1 MRVAYAT
8 LIALCLTS
16 APVPSRAQSASI
28 TDPGPIGPF
37 VVDVQGSFGRFGSD
51 PQLAASRNVPPE
63 QLPSAGPGLH
73 VGAHWYPLRLK
84 RVTFGL
90 GASLVSARATSNPDL
105 EETPTAVPMVTRFTA
120 LNPQL
125 SFNFGHKRG
134 FSYISGGIFTSTL
147 SVDRQSATRQPSPGL
162 KTINYG
168 GGARWFAK
176 PRVAFS
182 FDLRFYAVNPAP
194 ATAEYLG
201 NPRHTFTVF
210 SAGISLQ

>member
-1 MRVAYAT
+1 MRVAFAT
-8 LIALCLTS
+8 LFALCLTGAS
-16 APVPSRAQSASI
+16 VPASAQSRPI

-37 VVDVQGSFGRFGSD
+37 VVDVQGAFARFGSD
-51 PQLAASRNVPPE
+51 PQLAASRNIPPE
-63 QLPSAGPGLH
+63 QLPASGPGIH
-73 VGAHWYPLRLK
+73 VGAHWYPVRLR

-90 GASLVSARATSNPDL
+90 GASLLSARATSSPDL
-105 EETPTAVPMVTRFTA
+105 EKTPTAVAMVTRFTA

-147 SVDRQSATRQPSPGL
+147 SVDRQSAIRRPSPGL

-182 FDLRFYAVNPAP
+182 FDLRFYAVNPAE
-194 ATAEYLG
+194 ATADYSG